1 MKKDELIN
9 LLQKRSALYTSDIN
23 KSLLKV
29 LEKHNRSN
37 LYSPLKYATMG
48 GKRVRPLILE
58 LTAEN
63 LGGKT
68 SKANE
73 AAVAIE
79 LLHTESVIHDDI
91 IDKQDYRRGKETFH
105 KKYGINFSILTA
117 DFVFGM
123 ILDIAA
129 QYSDQRVSQELSV
142 AALKMCEGEI
152 REIQCENL
160 GSVGWNTYKRIIE
173 EKTAVLFQTSARLGA
188 IIGGGNQDEIEIF
201 GRYGLNLGI
210 AYQMKDDLLDWMED
224 DRLTDLFRNK
234 ISKEELNNE
243 ASTYAKNAKK
253 ELLKLRKNY
262 ARDFLEYLADFTV
275 MRDN

>member
-1 MKKDELIN
+1 LKKDELIK
-9 LLQKRSALYTSDIN
+9 LLQKRSASYTKDIDE
-23 KSLLKV
+23 SLLKV

-48 GKRVRPLILE
+48 GKRVRPLILK

-68 SKANE
+68 SESNE

-79 LLHTESVIHDDI
+79 LLHTESIIHDDI
-91 IDKQDYRRGKETFH
+91 IDKQDDRRGKETFH

-123 ILDIAA
+123 ILDIAS

-152 REIQCENL
+152 REIQYENL
-160 GSVGWNTYKRIIE
+160 GNVGWNTYKRIIE
-173 EKTAVLFQTSARLGA
+173 EKTAALFQTSSRIGA

-201 GRYGLNLGI
+201 GKYGLNLGI

-224 DRLTDLFRNK
+224 DRLTDLFKNK
-234 ISKEELNNE
+234 ISKKDLNNE
-243 ASTYAKNAKK
+243 ATEYAKNAKR
-253 ELLKLRKNY
+253 ELLKLRKND